1 MKQKIPFLIMP
12 FDVLKKI
19 SKPFSSISREISKF
33 FPYLKEHLRTLDMQ
47 VDPVVYINTCLLA
60 TTFFYFFISLI
71 LIIFLFLLDVGNYI
85 GISLIISIPLSLF
98 ILLRQLTYPKLLSNR
113 RIRNIDRNLLPA
125 LQHIIINLN
134 SGIPLFNT
142 LVAISA
148 EDFGEISVEFK
159 KAIKKINAGEPQ
171 LDVLN
176 DMADKNPSLF
186 FRRAMWQL
194 VNGMKSGADVAG
206 VISDVINALAEE
218 QLIQIEN
225 YGGKLRSLAMFY
237 MMVAV
242 ILPSLGMTFLVVIFS
257 FIGTTSE
264 TVTKII
270 FWSLYVFVIFSQIM
284 FLGMVKSIRPTLLGS
299 ENA

>member
-1 MKQKIPFLIMP
+1 MKQKIPFSIMP

-19 SKPFSSISREISKF
+19 SRPFSSISRRISKF
-33 FPYLKEHLRTLDMQ
+33 FPYLREYIKTLDMQ
-47 VDPVVYINTCLLA
+47 VDPVVYINTCLLS
-60 TTFFYFFISLI
+60 TTLFYFFISLI
-71 LIIFLFLLDVGNYI
+71 FIVFLFLFDVDNYI
-85 GISLIISIPLSLF
+85 GISLVIAIPLSLF
-98 ILLRQLTYPKLLSNR
+98 VLFRQLTYPKLLSNK

-125 LQHIIINLN
+125 LQHIMINLN

-148 EDFGEISVEFK
+148 EDFGEISREFK
-159 KAIKKINAGEPQ
+159 KVIKRINAGEPQ

-186 FRRAMWQL
+186 FRRAIWQL
-194 VNGMKSGADVAG
+194 VNGMKSGADIAR
-206 VISDVINALAEE
+206 VISDIINALSEE

-264 TVTKII
+264 ITTKMI
-270 FWSLYVFVIFSQIM
+270 FWSLYAFVIFSQIM
-284 FLGMVKSIRPTLLGS
+284 FLGMVRAIRPTLLGS
-299 ENA
+299 ENV